1 MRRAAKLT
9 VAGRVEWP
17 DLPSLSQGFLC
28 NHHPHAL
35 EPPPLE
41 LPTLAMEAS
50 EGVHQPT
57 TGRLFPRPLAP
68 PHNNQSPSRLRG
80 TPFPQTPPAFQY
92 PNPKGGSVIRAC
104 LLHETHTFL
113 ETKHKRDDGQ
123 ANHKTHNSTGLNSNR
138 TNPSVIVPLF
148 PTHSTPSCG
157 ANSLLWN
164 LG

>member
-57 TGRLFPRPLAP
+57 TGRLFPLPRITINRQVASAGR
-68 PHNNQSPSRLRG
+68 HSPRLLQPSNIP
-80 TPFPQTPPAFQY
+80 TPKA
-92 PNPKGGSVIRAC
+92 A
-104 LLHETHTFL
+104 L
-113 ETKHKRDDGQ
+113 
-123 ANHKTHNSTGLNSNR
+123 
-138 TNPSVIVPLF
+138 
-148 PTHSTPSCG
+148 
-157 ANSLLWN
+157 
-164 LG
+164 